1 MNEIR
6 DVNQSCQVQP
16 NDFSFLSKADMLL
29 VTAFVGL
36 VKNAFGLSDTT
47 NPIVIFGLDV
57 VYSSA
62 DSGISVDISEG
73 ILLYKGKMY
82 YVGGQTD
89 LTFINQQAFLSAAK
103 LLLPLDA
110 VVCAPSPVYD
120 ENLAK
125 TINRHYKYE
134 GYIEIGAPAG
144 DNVFSFNSTIQRIP
158 LITI

>member
-16 NDFSFLSKADMLL
+16 NDFSFLSKADFLL

-36 VKNAFGLSDTT
+36 VKNAFGLSDAT
-47 NPIVIFGLDV
+47 NPIVISGLEV
-57 VYSSA
+57 VSTPA
-62 DSGISVDISEG
+62 GSGITIDISEG

-82 YVGGQTD
+82 HVEGIAG
-89 LTFINQQAFLSAAK
+89 LSFINQQAFLSTAK
-103 LLLPLDA
+103 LRLPDA
-110 VVCAPSPVYD
+110 IVCEPSPVYD

-134 GYIEIGAPAG
+134 GYIEVGAPAG

-158 LITI
+158 LIG

>member
-103 LLLPLDA
+103 L
-110 VVCAPSPVYD
+110 
-120 ENLAK
+120 
-125 TINRHYKYE
+125 
-134 GYIEIGAPAG
+134 
-144 DNVFSFNSTIQRIP
+144 FN
-158 LITI
+158 